1 MLHPFK
7 NQFSGRW
14 KLESCTGR
22 SGNRTSF
29 PIGQNPFG
37 MLTYTEQ
44 YMMVFIASADRTEF
58 STTDIRAIS
67 PDQIAADFPRF
78 ETYCGRYAV
87 DDNEKIITHF
97 IENSKSPNH
106 IGTEFSRRF
115 SFSDK
120 KLVLESTASLLLDGE
135 PWLFE
140 LAWNR
145 EEGP

>member
-1 MLHPFK
+1 MPHPFK